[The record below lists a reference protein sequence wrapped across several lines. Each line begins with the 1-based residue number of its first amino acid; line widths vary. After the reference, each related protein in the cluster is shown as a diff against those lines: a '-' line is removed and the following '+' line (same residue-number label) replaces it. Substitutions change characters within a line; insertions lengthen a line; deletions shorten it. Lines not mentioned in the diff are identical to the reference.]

1 MSAVNAQPKRFLLSL
16 TLARWQRLGAELAAM
31 EHVPH
36 ASAIPVEKQLERDR
50 AGEQIAAI
58 VAAVLDEHRGG
69 SDAQVVEISLPLGRA
84 TAKYLLTACDR
95 LRRAA
100 LHAAWRA
107 RGGPAPG
114 PEPSGAIHAPPLTA
128 TGTAG
133 NGPGSGPPAPSA
145 QSPSGDDGH
154 DVLAVRPEP
163 TSLAAASSEA
173 LSWDRVMR
181 SLSMQHGVVHPL
193 PEMVSPLSLGDS
205 DLAQIGAPVD
215 MLLNGHDLLS
225 H

>member
-1 MSAVNAQPKRFLLSL
+1 MSAVNVQPKRFQLSL

-58 VAAVLDEHRGG
+58 VAGVLDEHRGG
-69 SDAQVVEISLPLGRA
+69 SEAQVVEISLPLGRA

-100 LHAAWRA
+100 LNTAWRA
-107 RGGPAPG
+107 RTEK
-114 PEPSGAIHAPPLTA
+114 EPSGAVHAPPLTSPRPDA
-128 TGTAG
+128 AR
-133 NGPGSGPPAPSA
+133 PDDSG
-145 QSPSGDDGH
+145 Q
-154 DVLAVRPEP
+154 DVVHARAEP
-163 TSLAAASSEA
+163 QSLAAACSEA

-181 SLSMQHGVVHPL
+181 SLSMQHGVVNPL
-193 PEMVSPLSLGDS
+193 PEMVSPLPLGDS

>member
-1 MSAVNAQPKRFLLSL
+1 MSAVNVQPKRFLLSL
-16 TLARWQRLGAELAAM
+16 TVARWQRLGAELAAM

-50 AGEQIAAI
+50 AGEQIHAI
-58 VAAVLDEHRGG
+58 VGAVLAEHRG
-69 SDAQVVEISLPLGRA
+69 SSEAQVVEISLPLGRA

-107 RGGPAPG
+107 HAQAEGTQV
-114 PEPSGAIHAPPLTA
+114 EPSGPLQVPR
-128 TGTAG
+128 GDGDGEHDLQAG
-133 NGPGSGPPAPSA
+133 RA
-145 QSPSGDDGH
+145 
-154 DVLAVRPEP
+154 EP
-163 TSLAAASSEA
+163 QSLAAACSEA

-181 SLSMQHGVVHPL
+181 SLSIQHGVVHPL
-193 PEMVSPLSLGDS
+193 PEMVTPLSLGDS

-215 MLLNGHDLLS
+215 TLLNGHDLLS

>member
-107 RGGPAPG
+107 RSGPAAE

-128 TGTAG
+128 DGPAG
-133 NGPGSGPPAPSA
+133 NGSGSTPLD
-145 QSPSGDDGH
+145 DDGH
-154 DVLAVRPEP
+154 DVLPVRPEP

>member
-69 SDAQVVEISLPLGRA
+69 SEAQVVEISLPLGRA

-107 RGGPAPG
+107 RSGPVPG

-128 TGTAG
+128 VTAAG
-133 NGPGSGPPAPSA
+133 HEPDPVPL
-145 QSPSGDDGH
+145 GDDGH
-154 DVLAVRPEP
+154 DVLPARSDP
-163 TSLAAASSEA
+163 TSLAAACSEA